1 MTPLPTHRG
10 EQPPPPLHLRGVTEG
25 DLEALALLEREIFPE
40 EPYPY
45 FVLRQMY
52 DLHPGHLLVLDDG
65 TALKGYVLVATPP
78 DDGPSWVLGLG
89 ITRDERGRGHGR
101 RLMREALR
109 RLRADGVR
117 EVCLTVDP
125 ANLAAIVLYES
136 LGFTADE
143 GVRKDYFGP
152 GADRLVMRRSL

>member
-1 MTPLPTHRG
+1 M
-10 EQPPPPLHLRGVTEG
+10 
-25 DLEALALLEREIFPE
+25 
-40 EPYPY
+40 
-45 FVLRQMY
+45 
-52 DLHPGHLLVLDDG
+52 
-65 TALKGYVLVATPP
+65 
-78 DDGPSWVLGLG
+78 LGLG

-143 GVRKDYFGP
+143 GVRKGYFGP